1 MKQQMNKRK
10 IIAGEIDRV
19 KRKRMEV
26 DTCIQSLNK
35 DMNECL
41 DKGEASHDMTMFL
54 KANAFRKA
62 ISRKKATISDLDEVI
77 KKLEENLKKK

>member
-1 MKQQMNKRK
+1 MNKRK

-41 DKGEASHDMTMFL
+41 DKGEASHDMTRFL
-54 KANAFRKA
+54 NANAFRKD
-62 ISRKKATISDLDEVI
+62 ISRKKAIISDLDEVI
-77 KKLEENLKKK
+77 KKLEENLKK

>member
-62 ISRKKATISDLDEVI
+62 ISRKKAIINDLDEVI

>member
-35 DMNECL
+35 
-41 DKGEASHDMTMFL
+41 EASHDMTMFL

>member
-1 MKQQMNKRK
+1 MNKRK

-54 KANAFRKA
+54 KANACRKA
-62 ISRKKATISDLDEVI
+62 ISRKKAIISDLDEVI